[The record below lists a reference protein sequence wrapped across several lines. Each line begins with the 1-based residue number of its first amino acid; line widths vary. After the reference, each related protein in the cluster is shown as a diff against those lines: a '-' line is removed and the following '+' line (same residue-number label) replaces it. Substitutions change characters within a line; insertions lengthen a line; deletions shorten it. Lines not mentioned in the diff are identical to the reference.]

1 MATIRYQSENCRS
14 FVLLLFFPDAM
25 ASPLCSRH
33 RVFLFSREWF
43 SVSLAALR
51 DFMKVYLMDLTV
63 KQENFCQG
71 VAKGLTYSDAYRQ
84 AYNASKMKMETINR
98 KAVELMVA
106 ARVEELK
113 RRALQRY
120 DLTVDDIV
128 EELEDARKIARE
140 LGQSSA
146 MVSASMGKAKLFG
159 MIVDKK
165 ARTDSEG
172 NDLDVPIVSSAE
184 LLAIMERRFERID
197 KEKTSG

>member
-1 MATIRYQSENCRS
+1 
-14 FVLLLFFPDAM
+14 
-25 ASPLCSRH
+25 
-33 RVFLFSREWF
+33 
-43 SVSLAALR
+43 
-51 DFMKVYLMDLTV
+51 MKVCLMDLTV

-98 KAVELMVA
+98 KAVELMSNGKVA

-113 RRALQRY
+113 RRALHRY

-128 EELEDARKIARE
+128 EELEDARKIARK

-146 MVSASMGKAKLFG
+146 MVSASMGKAMLFG